1 MFLKNIRIS
10 NFKAIEEMKLEFEK
24 GFNIIIGDNGVGKTS
39 ILEAISVT
47 LGGFLRGIDGVD
59 SKNFSKDEIRCISEL
74 IGSGSWNMSYVTPIK
89 VDCEV
94 ELDGKNYSWTRR
106 KNSIKSSR
114 STVEPTDICKKAT
127 QLVNDRNSIL
137 PLLNYQSVA
146 RMWVQKREKKKNI
159 FKRDDFSRSVGYI
172 DCLSQEANN
181 KLFLNWCRKMEQ
193 VSWQED
199 KKIDEYEAVKSALAK
214 FMSIMNN
221 RNVNRVFYDKKQDE
235 LVYMG
240 NGKISPISYL
250 SSGYQSSIWMA
261 LEIAYRTA
269 VLNPDLLGEV
279 TNKTYGIVLIDELDL
294 HLHSKWQWKV
304 IEALQS
310 TFPKVQ
316 FIATTHSPIIL
327 ASCKNVRVISI
338 DEKMNVE
345 YKNSLYGSQVN
356 DVLEVYQNSNNI
368 VLDIKNRLKEF
379 YEYIESED
387 YNNARKILKALI
399 DELGENNPEVVGAK
413 VTLDLESSSLE
424 D

>member
-10 NFKAIEEMKLEFEK
+10 NFKAIEEMKLEFEE
-24 GFNIIIGDNGVGKTS
+24 GFNLIIGDNGVGKTS
-39 ILEAISVT
+39 ILEAVSVT

-59 SKNFSKDEIRCISEL
+59 SKNFSKDEIRCKNEL
-74 IGSGSWNMSYVTPIK
+74 LGSGSWNMSYITPIQ
-89 VDCEV
+89 VDCQV
-94 ELDGKNYSWTRR
+94 ELDEKNYSWTRR
-106 KNSIKSSR
+106 KNSIKASR
-114 STVEPTDICKKAT
+114 STVEPTDICKKAA

-137 PLLNYQSVA
+137 PVLNYQSVA
-146 RMWVQKREKKKNI
+146 RMWAQKREKKENI
-159 FKRDDFSRSVGYI
+159 FKKDDFSRSVGYI

-199 KKIDEYEAVKSALAK
+199 KKIDEYETVKLALAK

-221 RNVNRVFYDKKQDE
+221 GNVTKVFYDKKQEE
-235 LVYMG
+235 LVYME
-240 NGKISPISYL
+240 NGKVLPIRYL

-261 LEIAYRTA
+261 LEIAYRMA
-269 VLNPDLLGEV
+269 VLNPDLLGDV
-279 TNKTYGIVLIDELDL
+279 TNKTSGIVLIDELDL
-294 HLHSKWQWKV
+294 HLHPKWQWKV

-338 DEKMNVE
+338 DEEMNVE

-368 VLDIKNRLKEF
+368 VSEIKSKLNEF
-379 YEYIESED
+379 YKYIEHEN
-387 YNNARKILKALI
+387 YIKAKKVL
-399 DELGENNPEVVGAK
+399 DDLSRELGENNPEVVGAK
-413 VTLDLESSSLE
+413 VTLDLESSPLE